1 MCAFVATND
10 PFQHEMFVATHIE
23 KCGEEWRDTWKR
35 VEYGNLCPP
44 KTKTKTKTKIENN
57 DEELEE
63 LLSEHEHEKGI

>member
-44 KTKTKTKTKIENN
+44 KTKTKTKIENN